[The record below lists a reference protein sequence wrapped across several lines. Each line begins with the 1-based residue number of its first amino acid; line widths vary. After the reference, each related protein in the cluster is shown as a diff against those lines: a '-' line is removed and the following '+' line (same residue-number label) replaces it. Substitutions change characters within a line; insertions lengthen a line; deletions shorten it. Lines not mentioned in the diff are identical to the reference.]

1 MGLEW
6 KFRKEGS
13 KEVLEVSQNEKVGDQ
28 GITGP
33 GRGGEVVGLL
43 GWPFKLKKEEV
54 GFRDKAPATELVF

>member
-1 MGLEW
+1 MELER

-33 GRGGEVVGLL
+33 GRGGEVMGLS
-43 GWPFKLKKEEV
+43 GRPFELQKEEV
-54 GFRDKAPATELVF
+54 G